1 MENKFQT
8 YVATGGQSSRPFG
21 QFKVPYPKWEPL
33 TRPDIDWPD
42 IGMNPKYKDWV
53 ICIEGEHFL
62 PGVTAK
68 EIDWFWSNMEKGYY
82 LWAPGSHKRFQ
93 WIREPW
99 EYGFTNSK
107 HTSLE
112 NMSEDQILDL
122 KVAAGDGYG
131 MLLYNRYDMD
141 IFPFDFC
148 LKHCILEGQMDD
160 EGHTWMILA
169 HMWEDVEGGAVH
181 RMVCATET
189 LEQGKKIIRPDEFP
203 HQKGVKNTFEH
214 GEYELCWWLV
224 FLPKLYDVWKDHPDP
239 TQNVFYDLTVEK
251 VGDYE
256 WRYVEDNS
264 IPVLE
269 RPENRNR

>member
-21 QFKVPYPKWEPL
+21 QFKVPYPKWERLEMPK
-33 TRPDIDWPD
+33 IDWPD

-62 PGVTAK
+62 PGVTS
-68 EIDWFWSNMEKGYY
+68 EMIDWFWSNMEKGYY

-122 KVAAGDGYG
+122 QVAAGDGYG

-148 LKHCILEGQMDD
+148 LKPYIIVLIAVFILVALTSSPPAGLGIIIPIFITALIQQTGTLGIAAEA
-160 EGHTWMILA
+160 T
-169 HMWEDVEGGAVH
+169 AVH
-181 RMVCATET
+181 RICSIAFLTFET
-189 LEQGKKIIRPDEFP
+189 LPWNGMIVVALGMANIKHKEGYLPMFLASVFFP
-203 HQKGVKNTFEH
+203 VIAAIAAVILFIAFPG
-214 GEYELCWWLV
+214 LA
-224 FLPKLYDVWKDHPDP
+224 
-239 TQNVFYDLTVEK
+239 
-251 VGDYE
+251 
-256 WRYVEDNS
+256 
-264 IPVLE
+264 
-269 RPENRNR
+269 